1 MDRLA
6 ARTAP
11 PTGRMRSV
19 FRSPL
24 RVLDDADRADVLAL
38 CAQDP
43 VASIFV
49 TSRVAA
55 VGADPARLGGQL
67 WGWCPSGRL
76 EALCWDGA
84 NLVPVVPGGTGAGAV
99 AALDAFATRA
109 RRSGRRCSSLV
120 GSADAVMGLWSRLEG
135 SWGPARDVRPD
146 QPLMAVR
153 TPPLVAP
160 DPAVRRATTADLDV
174 LVPACIAMFTEE
186 VGYSPTAWDGGRAY
200 RARVADLVAAG
211 RSFVRLD
218 AGDGGT
224 PEPTSDPRAARRTAF
239 KAELGAVSRRAVQ
252 VQGVFVDPALRG
264 RGLAAPG
271 TAAVAALAREHDDVV
286 VSLYVNDFNA
296 AALAAYRRAGFR
308 QAGVLA
314 TVLF

>member
-1 MDRLA
+1 M
-6 ARTAP
+6 
-11 PTGRMRSV
+11 

-84 NLVPVVPGGTGAGAV
+84 NLVPVLPGGAGPAAE

-120 GSADAVMGLWSRLEG
+120 GSADAVMGLWSRLES

-160 DPAVRRATTADLDV
+160 DTAVRRATPADLDV

-186 VGYSPTAWDGGRAY
+186 VGYSPTAGDGGATY
-200 RARVADLVAAG
+200 RRRVEELVSAG
-211 RSFVRLD
+211 RSFVRIEGS
-218 AGDGGT
+218 GD
-224 PEPTSDPRAARRTAF
+224 DRQVVF
-239 KAELGAVSRRAVQ
+239 KAELGAVAPGVAQ
-252 VQGVFVDPALRG
+252 VQGVWVHPDHRG
-264 RGLAAPG
+264 RGLAEPG
-271 TAAVAALAREHDDVV
+271 MSAVVLATQAAGYPV
-286 VSLYVNDFNA
+286 VSLYVNDFNTRA
-296 AALAAYRRAGFR
+296 VRAYEAVGFER
-308 QAGVLA
+308 VGTFA

>member
-1 MDRLA
+1 M
-6 ARTAP
+6 
-11 PTGRMRSV
+11 

-84 NLVPVVPGGTGAGAV
+84 NLVPVLPGGAGADAE

-160 DPAVRRATTADLDV
+160 DTAVRRATAADLDV
-174 LVPACIAMFTEE
+174 LVPACVAMFTEE
-186 VGYSPTAWDGGRAY
+186 VGYSPTAGDGGVTY
-200 RARVADLVAAG
+200 RRRVEELVTAG
-211 RSFVRLD
+211 RSFVRIEGT
-218 AGDGGT
+218 GD
-224 PEPTSDPRAARRTAF
+224 ERQVVF
-239 KAELGAVSRRAVQ
+239 KAELGAVAPGVAQ
-252 VQGVFVDPALRG
+252 VQGVWVHPDHRG
-264 RGLAAPG
+264 RGLAEPG
-271 TAAVAALAREHDDVV
+271 MSAVVLATQAAGYPV
-286 VSLYVNDFNA
+286 VSLYVNDYNTRA
-296 AALAAYRRAGFR
+296 VRAYEAVGFER
-308 QAGVLA
+308 VGTFA